1 MAGAFEGLVGR
12 LKRLPGIGHRSAE
25 RIALHLL
32 VGKPD
37 ELGQLVDALSEAG
50 RSIHR
55 CADCGNL
62 AEERLCSICSDDRR
76 NRGSVCIV
84 ESVSDLAAMER
95 AESFKG
101 LYHVLHGKLSPIHGI
116 GPEQLNFTALEQ
128 HLASGSIKEV
138 ILALGNDIEGEAT
151 CHFIT
156 EHMPL
161 DGVEVTRIGF
171 GLPSGA
177 GVLYADSVTLKNA
190 LEARREY
197 S

>member
-1 MAGAFEGLVGR
+1 MAGVFDGLVGR

-32 VGKPD
+32 VGKPE
-37 ELGQLVDALSEAG
+37 ELGQLVDALSVAG
-50 RSIHR
+50 RSIRR
-55 CADCGNL
+55 CSRCGHL
-62 AEERLCSICSDDRR
+62 AEAEFCSVCTDERRIQET
-76 NRGSVCIV
+76 VCIV

-95 AESFKG
+95 AESFRG

-116 GPEQLNFTALEQ
+116 GPEQLNFASLEQ
-128 HLASGSIKEV
+128 RLASGTVKEV

-161 DGVEVTRIGF
+161 EGVEVTRIGF

-197 S
+197 N